1 MSTSQALAAPKPI
14 LLFGGIAQQGISLY
28 RYSYKMAH
36 SSVVSDHFQ
45 KGSLLLFLNVS
56 GHGNLS
62 YHSSTG
68 CLHHLPIAPQ
78 KVNLQIKKE
87 TLLFL
92 EREANQ
98 EHRFFILEIS
108 RNWLSALMSD
118 YPHTTKREVH
128 FFLQG
133 SSKKTAPSVMPFC
146 LNLQIVSEELL
157 LVHTPK
163 DRPSLWFYTKILGL
177 ITHTLLES
185 KENLCCCRKERVALQ
200 RIEAVKK
207 ILMSDLSQ
215 TPSLNQCASA
225 ANCSATYLSRTFSEY
240 TGMTISRYLRNLRLE
255 KAAELLRSGNY
266 NVTEAAMA
274 VGYSSM
280 SHFSKIFAEMFET
293 CPCSFEVRK
302 AYK

>member
-1 MSTSQALAAPKPI
+1 MSTSQTLAAPKPI
-14 LLFGGIAQQGISLY
+14 LLFGGVRQKGLSLY

-36 SSVVSDHFQ
+36 SSLLSDHFQ
-45 KGSLLLFLNVS
+45 KDSLILFLNLS

-62 YHSSTG
+62 CHSSTG

-87 TLLFL
+87 NLLFL

-108 RNWLSALMSD
+108 RNWLSSLMIN
-118 YPHTTKREVH
+118 YPDTPKREVH
-128 FFLQG
+128 LFLQR
-133 SSKKTAPSVMPFC
+133 SSKKIPPSVMPFC
-146 LNLQIVSEELL
+146 RNLKIVSEELL
-157 LVHTPK
+157 LVHSQK

-177 ITHTLLES
+177 ITHTLLDS
-185 KENLCCCRKERVALQ
+185 KENLCCSRKEHVALQ

-207 ILMSDLSQ
+207 ILISDLSQ
-215 TPSLNQCASA
+215 TPSLTQCASA
-225 ANCSATYLSRTFSEY
+225 ANCSAAYLSRTFSEY
-240 TGMTISRYLRNLRLE
+240 TGMTISHYLRNLRLE
-255 KAAELLRSGNY
+255 KAAKLLRSGKY
-266 NVTEAAMA
+266 NVTEAAIA

-293 CPCSFEVRK
+293 CPCHFDAKRHHK
-302 AYK
+302 